1 MVIGLF
7 SSGPS
12 QSFAQFV
19 YLLLESWFLS
29 PIMDSVIQVVSSP
42 LRTPR
47 NAPEGQVL
55 QCNTP
60 LIIARFPCL
69 LARVAFLSSIY
80 LRDQTGSIPH
90 QHEPTEVNPFQ
101 TFQTACPEFY
111 RRVQPL
117 RSIPVVPI
125 V

>member
-1 MVIGLF
+1 MDFEEQSDPRFLSQKQRLLALLLYIVLLFAICLAVTGKKWSKGCQALVIGIF

-55 QCNTP
+55 QCNTH
-60 LIIARFPCL
+60 L
-69 LARVAFLSSIY
+69 L
-80 LRDQTGSIPH
+80 
-90 QHEPTEVNPFQ
+90 
-101 TFQTACPEFY
+101 
-111 RRVQPL
+111 
-117 RSIPVVPI
+117 
-125 V
+125 